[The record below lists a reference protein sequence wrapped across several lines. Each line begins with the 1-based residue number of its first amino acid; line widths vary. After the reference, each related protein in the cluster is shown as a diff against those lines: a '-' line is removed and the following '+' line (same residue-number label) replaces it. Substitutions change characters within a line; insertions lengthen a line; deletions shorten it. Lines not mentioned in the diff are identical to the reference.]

1 MLESTL
7 QAETELARNE
17 PKFPAHSTLPPLIY
31 GVAFGNFFNEV
42 RLHPNGHPVVV
53 DPRIGQ
59 ILNSTLVIH
68 LGTDGRQKSKAPVSI
83 RNPQIVDL
91 PRRESLLR
99 LGVLPHRVILLA
111 ALTAKMGAIEEYLV
125 LLPTGREALCIQR
138 DLPDMI
144 VVQGAVNLA
153 GSADPLVQLEGKYG
167 PAISC
172 SYLLG
177 FNKKSFQSPAGLFFF
192 HGRIG
197 Y

>member
-1 MLESTL
+1 
-7 QAETELARNE
+7 
-17 PKFPAHSTLPPLIY
+17 
-31 GVAFGNFFNEV
+31 
-42 RLHPNGHPVVV
+42 
-53 DPRIGQ
+53 
-59 ILNSTLVIH
+59 
-68 LGTDGRQKSKAPVSI
+68 
-83 RNPQIVDL
+83 
-91 PRRESLLR
+91 
-99 LGVLPHRVILLA
+99 
-111 ALTAKMGAIEEYLV
+111 MGAIEEYFV

-172 SYLLG
+172 SHLLG

-197 Y
+197 C